1 MMGSTIVHQQ
11 FRVKSCRYM
20 NFHSSLSSGLTS
32 VSDTFLSSS
41 NENLLLHGGMRHRY
55 TSPDPPYM
63 LVGGL
68 TGFPGPPA
76 AMGY

>member
-1 MMGSTIVHQQ
+1 
-11 FRVKSCRYM
+11 M

-55 TSPDPPYM
+55 ITRPVYA
-63 LVGGL
+63 GGGGGGGGGP